1 MKFNGRSLIKAPI
14 SSLSNAFLIMSI
26 LFSTRKFFPF
36 ILKDTISPYRS
47 FHFRKSRWIFL
58 RSMSKKEPKKG
69 KPHGPGGDFFFLF
82 DVMTSKAV
90 RRNQRN
96 DKIRDNSTSIVAVS
110 KEVNKYMAEE
120 FEIAYIYTWNY
131 TFQEINFPYPQI
143 PTHNA
148 CHFVGLYQLYKIN
161 WYCVWDPAA
170 LY

>member
-36 ILKDTISPYRS
+36 ILKDTMSPYRS

-110 KEVNKYMAEE
+110 KEVNKYMTEE
-120 FEIAYIYTWNY
+120 FEIAYIYILETIPFKKKTSPIPKSLHITLVILWAYTNY
-131 TFQEINFPYPQI
+131 IR
-143 PTHNA
+143 
-148 CHFVGLYQLYKIN
+148 
-161 WYCVWDPAA
+161 
-170 LY
+170 